1 MKKYGKLVALIGLAA
16 MLVAGCKGKESDQK
30 EAGNWDKEMDIS
42 VVSRE
47 EGSGTRG
54 AFVELFE
61 IEEEENGEKVDKTT
75 DEAQITNSTS
85 VMLTTVEED
94 EYAIGYV
101 SLGAL
106 NDKVKAVKIDGAEAT
121 TDKVK
126 SGDYPISRPF
136 NLVVKEGETN
146 PLVNDFIQFVL
157 SEEGQKV
164 VEENGYIPEDD
175 AKPYEPGSV
184 EGKLVV
190 GGSSSVSPV
199 MEKLAEAYEKK
210 NTKVDVELQTTDSTT
225 GVSSTIDGSYDI
237 GMASRELKDSET
249 SKGVETKVLATD
261 GIAVIVNSSN
271 PVTELKKEQVKDI
284 FTGKAYTWSEVD
296 E

>member
-16 MLVAGCKGKESDQK
+16 MLVAGCKGKGSDQK

-249 SKGVETKVLATD
+249 SKGVKTKVLATD

>member
-16 MLVAGCKGKESDQK
+16 MLVAGCKGKGSDQK

>member
-16 MLVAGCKGKESDQK
+16 MLVAGCKGKGSDQK

-94 EYAIGYV
+94 EYAVGYV